1 MFCFIGTCSALKC
14 GPRLIFPCQTSGVLN
29 GTCILQEHVLLCRD
43 GRAFLWDF
51 AFRVP
56 AFLEFSFAFRVP
68 ALLYDI
74 VFAFLRALTFLFRV
88 PMLLQFTQKWCAVA
102 S

>member
-1 MFCFIGTCSALKC
+1 MPVVFS
-14 GPRLIFPCQTSGVLN
+14 
-29 GTCILQEHVLLCRD
+29 RD

-56 AFLEFSFAFRVP
+56 AFLEFSFAFCVP

-74 VFAFLRALTFLFRV
+74 VFAFPRALAFLFHV
-88 PMLLQFTQKWCAVA
+88 PMLLLFTHK
-102 S
+102 